1 MAQTTMSQTCDRCGE
16 ETITTTMSLFN
27 THMCCPVCIE
37 TERAHPKFKEA
48 RDTELNELQ
57 SGNYNFPGIGLPHD
71 LQPRGG

>member
-1 MAQTTMSQTCDRCGE
+1 
-16 ETITTTMSLFN
+16 
-27 THMCCPVCIE
+27 MCCPVCIE